1 MPELLNDPL
10 VYLQTNKDPTRKYQ
24 DKVNGII
31 AVLLEESVIC
41 DQKARYLKAHNTL
54 PPRLYEL
61 RKIHKPGC
69 KLRPV
74 VSCIKSPCYKLAKF
88 LHGLLT
94 PLINTFEFNI
104 RNSTEMVRFIN
115 NTRLPPD
122 YILVSLDVVSL
133 FTNIPKALVLE
144 IINEEYE
151 TIRELVKVS
160 KGKLCSLINV
170 CFKTS
175 YFTFNNVFYLQ
186 LDGSSM
192 GNPASPVL
200 ANLVMDYVLWKI
212 VDSLPFHV
220 PFLKLYMDDT
230 LLAMPGDEVDGLL
243 DHFNRFH
250 EKIQFT
256 MEREQDGEL
265 AFLDTIVIRM
275 ADEELRT
282 KWFQK
287 PTSSGRLLNFNSHHP
302 LAHKTSVALGLIYR
316 AVTLN
321 HSMYHQENLKKVRV
335 ILKRNNYPT
344 KFIDCCI
351 N

>member
-200 ANLVMDYVLWKI
+200 ANLVMDY
-212 VDSLPFHV
+212 
-220 PFLKLYMDDT
+220 
-230 LLAMPGDEVDGLL
+230 
-243 DHFNRFH
+243 
-250 EKIQFT
+250 
-256 MEREQDGEL
+256 
-265 AFLDTIVIRM
+265 
-275 ADEELRT
+275 
-282 KWFQK
+282 
-287 PTSSGRLLNFNSHHP
+287 
-302 LAHKTSVALGLIYR
+302 
-316 AVTLN
+316 
-321 HSMYHQENLKKVRV
+321 
-335 ILKRNNYPT
+335 RNNYPT

-351 N
+351 NKFKSKHMDERRDNLIADKQENRFRFPYIRGLSQNIMRCFRVTDWKPAFYNIKKAGDILD